1 MFLHVS
7 QRMKKNHWFN
17 FRLVY
22 SHPLVKMIL
31 YNVISYNVKIF
42 LVSGRLL
49 YCDFIVCFNIGCGHL
64 CQIGSLISESPYPW
78 EVTSFLDGSQLH
90 ALCKNAHCLGE
101 PRRVVKNSFVSF
113 FFHLFPVAIHMHIML
128 MLISLSS
135 TTVVLYRI
143 SNYTTEYSLAT

>member
-1 MFLHVS
+1 MFLHIS

-22 SHPLVKMIL
+22 SHPLVSTIL
-31 YNVISYNVKIF
+31 YNMISYNVKIYS
-42 LVSGRLL
+42 VSGRLL
-49 YCDFIVCFNIGCGHL
+49 YCDFIVCFNIGCGHT
-64 CQIGSLISESPYPW
+64 SLPFMSDRVTYQRIPHPW

-101 PRRVVKNSFVSF
+101 PRLVVKNSFVSF

-128 MLISLSS
+128 MLISKQHYSS
-135 TTVVLYRI
+135 LVQ
-143 SNYTTEYSLAT
+143 NK